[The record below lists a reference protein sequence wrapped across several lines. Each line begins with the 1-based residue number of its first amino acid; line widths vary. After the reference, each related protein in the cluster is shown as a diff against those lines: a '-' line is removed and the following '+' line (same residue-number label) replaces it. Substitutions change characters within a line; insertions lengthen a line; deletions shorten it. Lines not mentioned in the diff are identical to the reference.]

1 MTSALRTAV
10 VLFKLRIG
18 AAVAAGGLAGM
29 LATRTAVPV
38 GDAAAFTLAVLGASA
53 AVGAFNHYHERD
65 SDRLMCRTARRPFTD
80 GTLHPGFIWPTGFAI
95 LLALSLALAWAVGG
109 GLATLLV
116 FLGAFTYGVVYT
128 IWLKRRT
135 AWNIVVGGASGSFAV
150 LAGAAAVSPE
160 IGPAPALLALV
171 LFLWTPPHFWA
182 LAAARGEDYRRAGVP
197 MLPVLVPP
205 RIWAPVILGH
215 TVALVALSLVP
226 LGFGLGPAYGVL
238 AGAGGALFV
247 YRAAVLTLTPTRDA
261 AFATFRASLVQFAAL
276 AAGVYLD
283 AALR

>member
-1 MTSALRTAV
+1 MAATLHTVV

-29 LATRTAVPV
+29 LATGAAVPV
-38 GDAAAFTLAVLGASA
+38 GDAAAFTLSILGASA

-65 SDRLMCRTARRPFTD
+65 SDRLMRRTARRPFTD
-80 GTLHPGFIWPTGFAI
+80 GTLRPGAIWLLCFVV
-95 LLALSLALAWAVGG
+95 LLALSLLLAWAAGG
-109 GLATLLV
+109 GIATLFV
-116 FLGAFTYGVVYT
+116 FLGAVTYGVVYT
-128 IWLKRRT
+128 VWLKRRT

-150 LAGAAAVSPE
+150 LAGAAAASTE

-182 LAAARGEDYRRAGVP
+182 LAAARGDDYRRAGVP

-205 RIWAPVILGH
+205 RIWAPAILGH
-215 TVALVALSLVP
+215 TLALVALSLVP
-226 LGFGLGPAYGVL
+226 LGFGLGAAYGIL

-247 YRAAVLTLTPTRDA
+247 YRAAVLTWTPTRDA

-276 AAGVYLD
+276 TAGVYLD